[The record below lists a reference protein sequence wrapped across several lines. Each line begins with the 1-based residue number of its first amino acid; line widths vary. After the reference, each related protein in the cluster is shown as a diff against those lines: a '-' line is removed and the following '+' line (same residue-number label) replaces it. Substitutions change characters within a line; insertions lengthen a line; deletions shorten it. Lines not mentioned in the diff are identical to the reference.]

1 MDRPRLTALAT
12 LMLALAAAPGF
23 DLVAGSSVAAS
34 ADTAV
39 ESAPKAR
46 NVIVLIGDGMG
57 AAYWT
62 AAKWHGDSLAVRRM
76 EAAGLTDTRSSDS
89 WITDSAAGATAFAT
103 GRRTYNGAIAVGPAC
118 QRRLRK
124 DSAAVMEEP
133 ASCAPLRT
141 VLEEARAAGKAT
153 GLVATSSV
161 THATP
166 AAFAAHVPDRDMEAE
181 IAEQLAGQKLQVML
195 GGGRGFFDGDLRED
209 GRNLLSDLCLE
220 ADCLF
225 TASGLSSYRADTAS
239 APLVGL
245 FAGEG
250 MPPRTEGR
258 APRLAAMTRV
268 AIERLRKR
276 DEGFFLMVEG
286 SQPDWRG
293 HDNAPLEEIVA
304 ESESFDEAVE
314 VALDF
319 RASHPGT
326 LVVVLSDHETGGLSV
341 HARGDS
347 LAAAYTSGGH
357 TGEMVPHFA
366 TGPGSGAFAGIKE
379 NREIGRLLIEAVR

>member
-1 MDRPRLTALAT
+1 MGRQLIATAVALALTAPVLGAAPVDGRADRPASQPTARDST
-12 LMLALAAAPGF
+12 P
-23 DLVAGSSVAAS
+23 
-34 ADTAV
+34 
-39 ESAPKAR
+39 E

-62 AAKWHGDSLAVRRM
+62 AARWRGDSLSVRDM
-76 EAAGLTDTRSSDS
+76 EATGLTDTRSSDS
-89 WITDSAAGATAFAT
+89 WITDSAAAATAFAT

-118 QRRLRK
+118 RDRMSE

-141 VLEEARAAGKAT
+141 VLEEARAGGRAT

-166 AAFAAHVPDRDMEAE
+166 AAFAAHVPDRDMEEE
-181 IAEQLAGQKLQVML
+181 IAEQLAGQRLQVVL
-195 GGGRGFFDGDLRED
+195 GGGRGFFDGDLRDD
-209 GRNLLSDLCLE
+209 GRNVLSELCLE

-225 TASGLSSYRADTAS
+225 TPSGFSRYRPDTAS

-245 FAGEG
+245 FAPEG
-250 MPPRTEGR
+250 MPARTEGR
-258 APRLAAMTRV
+258 APRLAEMTR
-268 AIERLRKR
+268 AALERLRQR

-293 HDNAPLEEIVA
+293 HDNAPLDEIVA

-314 VALDF
+314 EALEF
-319 RASHPGT
+319 RRRHPET
-326 LVVVLSDHETGGLSV
+326 LVVVLGDHETGGLSLRE
-341 HARGDS
+341 RGDS
-347 LAAAYTSGGH
+347 LVAAYTSDGH
-357 TGEMVPHFA
+357 TGEMTPHFA
-366 TGPGSGAFAGIKE
+366 SGPGAGAFSGIRE
-379 NREIGRLLIEAVR
+379 NREIGRLLLEAVGR